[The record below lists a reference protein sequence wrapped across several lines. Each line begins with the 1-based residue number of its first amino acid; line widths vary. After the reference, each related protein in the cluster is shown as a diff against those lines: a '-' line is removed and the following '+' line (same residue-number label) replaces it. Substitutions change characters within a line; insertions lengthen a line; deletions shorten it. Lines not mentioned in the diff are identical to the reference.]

1 MVSSFDNVRDN
12 LHLSSLP
19 VRFASTTPKTFY
31 FGMNEGSAAESRAHQ
46 DQDIEGKFES
56 EVKFLHRNQADGR
69 PSFVTDTTDDMDDN
83 VSRRSLDL
91 LFFFSFVSRT
101 DRRNIF
107 RKETWWKIS
116 R

>member
-1 MVSSFDNVRDN
+1 M
-12 LHLSSLP
+12 
-19 VRFASTTPKTFY
+19 PKTFY
-31 FGMNEGSAAESRAHQ
+31 FGMNEGSAAETRAHQ

-56 EVKFLHRNQADGR
+56 EVKFLHRDQADGR
-69 PSFVTDTTDDMDDN
+69 PSFVADATDDMDDN
-83 VSRRSLDL
+83 VSGRSLDL
-91 LFFFSFVSRT
+91 LFFFSFVPRT